1 MEARWIDF
9 TLLAT
14 KADLQSA
21 RKNSSKPH
29 DFPPNTIT
37 YADSIEVHKLIP
49 RTVSIYQL
57 KGIIGKLLGVKSM
70 SCKLIWETGE
80 WDPIGGGGADSDAG
94 WSVSDEEME
103 SADEGKGIIEDKG
116 KGKDKD
122 KGEGMEVDG
131 LAIEKLSL
139 GEQVVEER
147 NRSKW
152 ERREVELVDSTRE
165 VGSWVE
171 GKEARIRVEVR

>member
-1 MEARWIDF
+1 
-9 TLLAT
+9 
-14 KADLQSA
+14 
-21 RKNSSKPH
+21 
-29 DFPPNTIT
+29 
-37 YADSIEVHKLIP
+37 
-49 RTVSIYQL
+49 
-57 KGIIGKLLGVKSM
+57 
-70 SCKLIWETGE
+70 
-80 WDPIGGGGADSDAG
+80 
-94 WSVSDEEME
+94 
-103 SADEGKGIIEDKG
+103 
-116 KGKDKD
+116 
-122 KGEGMEVDG
+122 MEVDG